1 MNLKKLLALLLALLL
16 VSSLVGCGSSEETT
30 EPVSTEPSSEEEEYL
45 QTVFRSDS
53 DQTLYSDRSCSF
65 RLVKTGRDAEGNYC
79 WTVELKNL
87 TTAELLM
94 SLDEV
99 YVNDYA
105 ADPCWAVT
113 LAAGETRVAEIG
125 WFARDFAACGIST
138 VGKVDAHFR
147 AYPKGKPQS
156 LLADTDLTVYP
167 SGIEAYT
174 AQWRSWLSSDTVLL
188 ESELCALA
196 VTEVIADSV
205 HGDVEGYTLR
215 LYLENRS
222 ETDAVFSL
230 ENVTLNGQ
238 SSDPDWIRPL
248 GAEKKFFVDLYWS
261 DGEMAALEI
270 AQVLSVQMELVMCD
284 ESGTELARQ
293 QLDFKP

>member
-1 MNLKKLLALLLALLL
+1 M
-16 VSSLVGCGSSEETT
+16 
-30 EPVSTEPSSEEEEYL
+30 
-45 QTVFRSDS
+45 
-53 DQTLYSDRSCSF
+53 
-65 RLVKTGRDAEGNYC
+65 
-79 WTVELKNL
+79 
-87 TTAELLM
+87 
-94 SLDEV
+94 
-99 YVNDYA
+99 
-105 ADPCWAVT
+105 
-113 LAAGETRVAEIG
+113 
-125 WFARDFAACGIST
+125 
-138 VGKVDAHFR
+138 
-147 AYPKGKPQS
+147 
-156 LLADTDLTVYP
+156 
-167 SGIEAYT
+167 
-174 AQWRSWLSSDTVLL
+174 LL

>member
-1 MNLKKLLALLLALLL
+1 MNRLPENSDMAPLGTNASVKEHQTDPEQIEKMKKMGIKVHL
-16 VSSLVGCGSSEETT
+16 
-30 EPVSTEPSSEEEEYL
+30 
-45 QTVFRSDS
+45 
-53 DQTLYSDRSCSF
+53 TLR
-65 RLVKTGRDAEGNYC
+65 
-79 WTVELKNL
+79 
-87 TTAELLM
+87 M
-94 SLDEV
+94 
-99 YVNDYA
+99 A
-105 ADPCWAVT
+105 AMNM
-113 LAAGETRVAEIG
+113 LE
-125 WFARDFAACGIST
+125 
-138 VGKVDAHFR
+138 R
-147 AYPKGKPQS
+147 AQ
-156 LLADTDLTVYP
+156 
-167 SGIEAYT
+167 
-174 AQWRSWLSSDTVLL
+174 
-188 ESELCALA
+188 
-196 VTEVIADSV
+196 
-205 HGDVEGYTLR
+205 EGYTLR